1 MTLRRDGKLYL
12 RNTESREIVITKFF
26 KSREESATYAKKLHT
41 KLDQEEIWLLTT
53 RTTRDKYE
61 DCFVLTVTIGY
72 WDGISEMMLRKLDEL
87 LNT

>member
-1 MTLRRDGKLYL
+1 MTRQQDGKLYL
-12 RNTESREIVITKFF
+12 RNTESREIVITKYF

-41 KLDQEEIWLLTT
+41 RLDQEEIWLLITHT
-53 RTTRDKYE
+53 KQDKYE

-72 WDGISEMMLRKLDEL
+72 WDGISEMMLQKLDEL